1 MWASFTA
8 ELLKLRKRPATWLI
22 AAVWLVLSL
31 VFGYV
36 FPFFSYQGGSSGTVD
51 PERVLSEA
59 LPAELVAAAVQG
71 FPMFAGALALLLGA
85 VATGSEYQWQTV
97 KTILTQGP
105 RRTSVFGGKVAAL
118 GAVTFVLVL
127 VTFLVDAGASWL
139 IATIT
144 NHPAA
149 WPSVGDLVVGFAGGW
164 LVVVMWCLAGLFLG
178 FLLRGTAL
186 AVGLGLVWALAVE
199 NLVRIFASILGP
211 IDAVQKFMPGTNA
224 GALVAALGVPVQGST
239 GGTPGVTAVVSGTHA
254 AVVLAGYVVF
264 FVIVAGILLNRRD
277 VV

>member
-22 AAVWLVLSL
+22 AGVWVVLSL

-36 FPFFSYQGGSSGTVD
+36 FPFFSYQGGASGTVD
-51 PERVLSEA
+51 PERVLAEA
-59 LPAELVAAAVQG
+59 LPAELVPAAVQG

-105 RRTSVFGGKVAAL
+105 RRTSVYGGKVVAL
-118 GAVTFVLVL
+118 GSITFVLVL
-127 VTFLVDAGASWL
+127 VTFLVDAGAAWL
-139 IATIT
+139 IATVT

-149 WPSVGDLVVGFAGGW
+149 WPSFGDLVVGFAGGW
-164 LVVVMWCLAGLFLG
+164 LVVAMWCWAGLFLG
-178 FLLRGTAL
+178 ILLRGTAL

-199 NLVRIFASILGP
+199 NLVRIFASILDP

-239 GGTPGVTAVVSGTHA
+239 GGTPGVTAVVTGTHA
-254 AVVLAGYVVF
+254 AMVLAGYVVV
-264 FVIVAGILLNRRD
+264 FVLVAGVLLNRRD